1 MPACHDRP
9 QLMLEPHRTTVGR
22 VARWGCGIEGG
33 TSGTGEV
40 VIVVGKS
47 REGHEHGSLEVVVR
61 LHEFD
66 GREVLSPLDGVVDE
80 VVAVA
85 FDAVDEMGE
94 QEDVGKEEESEGG
107 LGTVEVGHR
116 GVARRERG
124 EDDQGQATPHAFAV
138 HALLRAKHRA
148 RNRFHLILRS
158 SYCSLSPQRVHV
170 RCAGSPGA
178 HRSPTAPASPQ
189 IPFPRHDQHQ

>member
-1 MPACHDRP
+1 
-9 QLMLEPHRTTVGR
+9 MLEPHRTTVGR

-138 HALLRAKHRA
+138 HALLLEATPCEKP
-148 RNRFHLILRS
+148 F
-158 SYCSLSPQRVHV
+158 SPPELVLF
-170 RCAGSPGA
+170 SI
-178 HRSPTAPASPQ
+178 SPTRSRPLRRLTRRTSFANRTRLPSNPLSSP
-189 IPFPRHDQHQ
+189 